1 LIVPLKK
8 DTGIKMK
15 NILFVLLMSFSFVGL
30 SQTKPTEDT
39 NFVCIPTGIAKK
51 ILTDLNELD
60 RVKKQIFLFENETN
74 QLELKIT
81 KQDSIISD
89 LTKKDQNNKIIISSV
104 EEKFKLVD
112 EDNKDLRKEIKRLNT
127 RNTIVEIVSGAILTV
142 VTLIVIYK

>member
-1 LIVPLKK
+1 ML
-8 DTGIKMK
+8 
-15 NILFVLLMSFSFVGL
+15 FSFVGL

-39 NFVCIPTGIAKK
+39 NFVFIPTGIAKK

-142 VTLIVIYK
+142 ITFIQIYK